1 MKIQEKNGK
10 KYAQKIINSKWKT
23 PFEYQFKYLST
34 FHGGKIIISNE
45 DVEVNRETG
54 SSFIS
59 P

>member
-10 KYAQKIINSKWKT
+10 NYAHKIINSKWKT
-23 PFEYQFKYLST
+23 LFEYQFKYLNT